1 LRFQTVNEFAVCL
14 ESGAEIR
21 RKNTKGEASL
31 SEDQRTTI
39 RFSDVTYSFEDGSI
53 IRDDGTNMDL
63 RPQSIEVLGILARNA
78 GDIVSK
84 DTLIANVWPGLN
96 VTDDSLVQCISDIR
110 RAIGEDGHM
119 IIKTIPKKGY
129 RLVASDVSPPKAKQ
143 KNYGR
148 LIALAA
154 LCVGGLAIGSLW
166 WAQSLRQTAND
177 TSATAAFAVI
187 DRGPSIA
194 VLPFEDLTG
203 EARWER
209 LGKGLSTDVTSEL
222 ARNKWLFVIAP
233 ETANTQL
240 GKDPASI
247 GKALGVR
254 FVTSGTIQAEGE
266 TLRISAR
273 MTDAENGKVVW
284 AENWTRTAD
293 SLFAIQDEMMER
305 IGATLTSAWTGE
317 IGKADLIKAKRK
329 PTESLSAYE
338 HYLIGAICAKPIPR
352 LRARSCGNRR
362 IARQGYA

>member
-1 LRFQTVNEFAVCL
+1 
-14 ESGAEIR
+14 
-21 RKNTKGEASL
+21 L

-338 HYLIGAICAKPIPR
+338 HYLIGAELKQTFAKEDLEAAIFHFDKAIEIDPSYA
-352 LRARSCGNRR
+352 RAWAMKSF
-362 IARQGYA
+362 ARNLYRGYVASEPMN